1 LFKCLKSF
9 IYSDYTKLAE
19 LYEDPNQPIYRFFVT
34 CIGSGRVLQ
43 YVQYAER
50 WESFCAVHEIID
62 INRYKIIRK
71 PWQIQQILQ
80 DKPVKPFVFLINKN

>member
-1 LFKCLKSF
+1 LL
-9 IYSDYTKLAE
+9 
-19 LYEDPNQPIYRFFVT
+19 
-34 CIGSGRVLQ
+34 
-43 YVQYAER
+43 QYAER

>member
-1 LFKCLKSF
+1 
-9 IYSDYTKLAE
+9 
-19 LYEDPNQPIYRFFVT
+19 
-34 CIGSGRVLQ
+34 
-43 YVQYAER
+43 
-50 WESFCAVHEIID
+50 VHEIID

>member
-1 LFKCLKSF
+1 MD
-9 IYSDYTKLAE
+9 YSRRELVVLSRPGLSRKEDYEQEVRL
-19 LYEDPNQPIYRFFVT
+19 LHQ
-34 CIGSGRVLQ
+34 LL
-43 YVQYAER
+43 QYAER

-71 PWQIQQILQ
+71 PWEIQQILQ

>member
-1 LFKCLKSF
+1 MDFSRRELVVLSRPALTRQE
-9 IYSDYTKLAE
+9 DYEREVRL
-19 LYEDPNQPIYRFFVT
+19 LHHL
-34 CIGSGRVLQ
+34 LQ
-43 YVQYAER
+43 HAER

-80 DKPVKPFVFLINKN
+80 EKPIKPFVFLINKN